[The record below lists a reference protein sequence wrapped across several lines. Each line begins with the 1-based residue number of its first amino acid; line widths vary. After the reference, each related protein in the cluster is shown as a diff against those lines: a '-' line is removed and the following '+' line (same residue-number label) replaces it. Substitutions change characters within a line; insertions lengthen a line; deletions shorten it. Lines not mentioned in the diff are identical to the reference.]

1 MSWTDEQLNKRL
13 HEIVG
18 LCWHEYGVTLTE
30 YYTECIKCVRCSESY
45 WRTPPPR
52 LDFVNTWEGFGILWE
67 FMQKHE
73 QYSEFILFYGGQDFI
88 QKTPKSGEY
97 EDYLRIEY
105 ISPHALAKAVVEFFE
120 EKTNDSN

>member
-45 WRTPPPR
+45 WQTPPPR

-73 QYSEFILFYGGQDFI
+73 GWEEFEAENGGFEGYVPIGLVVPNILATMIVD
-88 QKTPKSGEY
+88 
-97 EDYLRIEY
+97 
-105 ISPHALAKAVVEFFE
+105 FFE
-120 EKTNDSN
+120 DK

>member
-45 WRTPPPR
+45 WQTPPPR

-67 FMQKHE
+67 FMRKHTDWTKFCVTNGWYIPE
-73 QYSEFILFYGGQDFI
+73 
-88 QKTPKSGEY
+88 
-97 EDYLRIEY
+97 IELNPVWHLPVML
-105 ISPHALAKAVVEFFE
+105 ISPYAFAKAVVDFFE
-120 EKTNDSN
+120 DK